1 LQSWAAAVDLSRT
14 AGKQEELVNA
24 INSQKHLVKGIFL
37 TAALLIAGSAFAATK
52 GSMELLRPA
61 NVAGTQLA
69 AGSYTVQW
77 DGTGDQVQLQILKGK
92 KSMASANAHLVKLEH
107 PLSEN
112 SVVVVPNNDGS
123 RSVARINFGKKDFA
137 LELDNEGAGSG
148 AAAGAAK

>member
-1 LQSWAAAVDLSRT
+1 
-14 AGKQEELVNA
+14 VNA
-24 INSQKHLVKGIFL
+24 INSQKHFVKGLFL
-37 TAALLIAGSAFAATK
+37 MAVILVAGSALAATK

-61 NVAGTQLA
+61 NIAGTQLA

-77 DGTGDQVQLQILKGK
+77 EGAGDQVQLQILKGK
-92 KSMASANAHLVKLEH
+92 KSLASTNAHVVKLEH

-123 RSVARINFGKKDFA
+123 RSIARINFGKKDFA
-137 LELDNEGAGSG
+137 LELNNEGAGSG